1 METTRSSK
9 SGSVVGEKVR
19 GDFFKFS
26 LKSKLFQNV
35 VSLSFLQLLN
45 NLLPLITFPYL
56 VRVFGP
62 EKFGLVNFVTA
73 FVAYFSMITDFG
85 FNFSATQQISICRNE
100 KERLSIIASAVY
112 SIKILLLLLCFITFW
127 VLVTFIPKFSVEKEL
142 FFFSFL
148 IVLGTT
154 FTPVWFFQGLEEMKQ
169 LVAVSTISKIL
180 MIIAIFIFIKSKT
193 DDGTYV
199 MLIGLSFVFNAIVL
213 TGMMKKYYEVRF
225 LFPSMKEIFFQ
236 LKESY
241 LLFISS
247 ASISLYTTTN
257 IFLLGLLSNHA
268 EVGYFAAAD
277 KIRLGTQSL
286 ASPISQALYPRIAFL
301 AQNDENK
308 SRQLLMKFT
317 LLGGGVLLV
326 AGIVIFF
333 FAQPLVLLLAG
344 NNYSKSI
351 YVLQIIALLPFII
364 YLSNMFGI
372 QGLLNFGKKKEFTA
386 VIILGSA
393 ISIVLSFLFVPLHG
407 SIGSAFSILATE
419 IFVTLGMIYFYFRKK
434 NLHEV

>member
-1 METTRSSK
+1 M
-9 SGSVVGEKVR
+9 
-19 GDFFKFS
+19 
-26 LKSKLFQNV
+26 
-35 VSLSFLQLLN
+35 
-45 NLLPLITFPYL
+45 
-56 VRVFGP
+56 
-62 EKFGLVNFVTA
+62 A
-73 FVAYFSMITDFG
+73 
-85 FNFSATQQISICRNE
+85 
-100 KERLSIIASAVY
+100 
-112 SIKILLLLLCFITFW
+112 FW

-180 MIIAIFIFIKSKT
+180 MIIGIFIFIKSKT

-213 TGMMKKYYEVRF
+213 TGMMKKYYDVRF

-236 LKESY
+236 LKGSY

-277 KIRLGTQSL
+277 KIRFGTQSMT
-286 ASPISQALYPRIAFL
+286 SPISQALYPRIAFL
-301 AQNDENK
+301 AQNDEKK

-317 LLGGGVLLV
+317 LLGGAILLIV
-326 AGIVIFF
+326 GIMIFS
-333 FAQPLVLLLAG
+333 FANPIVLLLAG
-344 NNYSKSI
+344 KEYPKSI
-351 YVLQIIALLPFII
+351 YILQIISLLPFII

-372 QGLLNFGKKKEFTA
+372 QGLLNLGRKKEFTSI
-386 VIILGSA
+386 IILGSM
-393 ISIVLSFLFVPLHG
+393 ISIVLSFLLVPTFA
-407 SIGSAFSILATE
+407 SYGSALSVLVTE
-419 IFVTLGMIYFYFRKK
+419 IFVTLGMIYFYFKKK
-434 NLHEV
+434 NLNEV